1 MKTNQSTKIITHVQK
16 IRKIVL
22 YLLNSS
28 STTNSIILLPLFVIN
43 TILSVFHTNLS
54 LHVFYILSCRFHI
67 SHLYI
72 FFLAEQSTWSEST
85 SPDFVFDVL
94 LFPVL
99 LLCPIKLFRKLV
111 FQISRSGFYHSGFGV
126 LAFCVPSFLIL
137 LNAVLKDFLL
147 KLRVH
152 EKVFIKLQQKE
163 CVAIA
168 WTFSSVWY
176 SKLNMEKTVVFFFLK
191 HVFWC

>member
-1 MKTNQSTKIITHVQK
+1 MASFCSWFYSRIWGEAKISSFCFSYFEGNEEAEFVANVKMKTNQSTKIITHVQK

-22 YLLNSS
+22 YLLNYS

-54 LHVFYILSCRFHI
+54 LHVFNILSCRSHM

-72 FFLAEQSTWSEST
+72 FFLAEQSTRPEST
-85 SPDFVFDVL
+85 SPDLVFDVL

-111 FQISRSGFYHSGFGV
+111 FQI
-126 LAFCVPSFLIL
+126 
-137 LNAVLKDFLL
+137 
-147 KLRVH
+147 
-152 EKVFIKLQQKE
+152 
-163 CVAIA
+163 
-168 WTFSSVWY
+168 
-176 SKLNMEKTVVFFFLK
+176 
-191 HVFWC
+191 